1 MLGQVSEPMGDKYPR
16 LAIDGGTKALKD
28 LCNNNRV
35 SYHSIHSSGNDAN
48 GLT

>member
-16 LAIDGGTKALKD
+16 LAIDGGTKAFKD
-28 LCNNNRV
+28 LCNNRV
-35 SYHSIHSSGNDAN
+35 SSHSIPSSDNDAN